1 MTGCWR
7 AEPDTSP
14 IVPLWV
20 ERGLYDGRDASQL
33 GLREGFMPHKLH
45 EVATHGAEASG
56 ALPEAQVLESMS
68 EIDPDILR
76 RSEFVEPAKKQT
88 QELYSRLLAALER

>member
-1 MTGCWR
+1 MTGWWR

-20 ERGLYDGRDASQL
+20 ERGLYHGRDASQL
-33 GLREGFMPHKLH
+33 GLREGFMPHTLR
-45 EVATHGAEASG
+45 EVATHGHRPAG

-68 EIDPDILR
+68 EIDPEILR
-76 RSEFVEPAKKQT
+76 RSEFVEPAAKQT
-88 QELYSRLLAALER
+88 QELYVRLLAALEA